1 MAARQTQQP
10 VASSASIPSR
20 EEFVRE
26 YMAQLSANKP
36 PKVSLTTRLAEGL
49 VRATGDVVEHS
60 RVLFGDVRAAWEIA
74 EDRAELAYARRHA
87 RYAEAKAIELG
98 LK

>member
-1 MAARQTQQP
+1 MAARQTQSA
-10 VASSASIPSR
+10 ASATNAAPSR
-20 EEFVRE
+20 EEFVRQ

-36 PKVSLTTRLAEGL
+36 AKVSLTTRIAEGV

-60 RVLFGDVRAAWEIA
+60 RVLFGDVKAAWEIA
-74 EDRAELAYARRHA
+74 EDRADLAYAKRHA